1 MGAMDTILG
10 YLRERNA
17 DKAAEAP
24 AEAPVVGADVE
35 PLDVTEAADELGI
48 PTAIDIITKERYKN
62 YIKLEGALSFEDW
75 VKAGKPRSPEEEGR

>member
-17 DKAAEAP
+17 AKAAEAP
-24 AEAPVVGADVE
+24 TEAPA
-35 PLDVTEAADELGI
+35 DVTEAADELGI
-48 PTAIDIITKERYKN
+48 PTAVDIITKERYKN
-62 YIKLEGALSFEDW
+62 YLKTGGALSFEDW

>member
-17 DKAAEAP
+17 AKAAED
-24 AEAPVVGADVE
+24 PVVGADKS
-35 PLDVTEAADELGI
+35 PSDVTEAADELGI
-48 PTAIDIITKERYKN
+48 PTAVDIITKERYKN
-62 YIKLEGALSFEDW
+62 YLKQGGALSFEDW